1 MRSAINRRLAAL
13 EQRKSHGGRRM
24 HVVKATD
31 DADSKRQMA
40 DLLAT
45 RTIGRADG
53 FLCITGKPN
62 LN

>member
-1 MRSAINRRLAAL
+1 MRSTINRRLAAL
-13 EQRKSHGGRRM
+13 EKRKNHGGRRM
-24 HVVKATD
+24 HVVKAT